1 MKMVPK
7 LKRQWK
13 KLVSPT
19 EKEPERDSVKVLSI
33 DEFPDICPV
42 VVNVWHKQNNL
53 GEGYVDGGAQICV
66 ITQTCVERMG
76 LKVSGVSGFRIRMAN
91 HQKVKCL
98 GVVKDL
104 EVEAYHIKTMVD
116 FHVMPAGLGAYR
128 IILGRPWL
136 RAVRAVQDWRSG
148 TISLYGKTGVKKSF
162 NMDGRKPVSE
172 DFEDGDDSSS
182 EGSSTTSDVDSD
194 STTSSEEDVEVAF
207 LLVDEEH
214 KENDVMALVNDDEE
228 EHTGPYEVIEELMK
242 PKMGCG
248 REAGTYYEDV
258 KLRSFGHGKK

>member
-1 MKMVPK
+1 M
-7 LKRQWK
+7 
-13 KLVSPT
+13 
-19 EKEPERDSVKVLSI
+19 
-33 DEFPDICPV
+33 
-42 VVNVWHKQNNL
+42 
-53 GEGYVDGGAQICV
+53 
-66 ITQTCVERMG
+66 ITQTCVEMMG
-76 LKVSGVSGFRIRMAN
+76 LKVTGVSGFRIWMAN

-104 EVEAYHIKTMVD
+104 EVEAYHVKTMVD
-116 FHVMPAGLGAYR
+116 FHVMPAGLGAYP

-148 TISLYGKTGVKKSF
+148 TISLYGKTSVKRSF

-214 KENDVMALVNDDEE
+214 KENDVMALMNDNEE
-228 EHTGPYEVIEELMK
+228 EHTGPYEVIEELMQ
-242 PKMGCG
+242 PKMDV
-248 REAGTYYEDV
+248 AG
-258 KLRSFGHGKK
+258 K